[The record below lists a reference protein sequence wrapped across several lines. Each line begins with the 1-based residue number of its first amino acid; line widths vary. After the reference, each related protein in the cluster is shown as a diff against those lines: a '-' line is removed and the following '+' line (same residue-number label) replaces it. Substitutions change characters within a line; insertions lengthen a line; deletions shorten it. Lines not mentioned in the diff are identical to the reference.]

1 VVGHLLAAPPP
12 RGELRPELEKLAG
25 RAWRHPTTGEP
36 ARFGVS
42 TIERRYYQALRERH
56 DPVSVLRR
64 KVRKDTGQQV
74 AMADPVRQALL
85 AQYTAHK
92 GLSVQLHYDN
102 LVALAAARPEVGAP
116 PSYSTVRRFMKAQGL
131 LRRPRLTSART
142 PGALRAEARL
152 DNLEVRSYEAAYV
165 NGLWHWDC
173 HSGSKKVVTP
183 KGELVVPILFGVLD
197 DRSRLAC
204 HLQWYL
210 AENAENVA
218 HGLSQ
223 AFQKRGLPRSA
234 MSDNG
239 GAMTAD
245 EIREGLA
252 RLGIVHETTL
262 PHSPYQNGKQETF
275 WAQVEGRLLAMM
287 EDVPDL
293 TLGALNDATQAWVE
307 HEYNRKVH
315 SEIGMTPVA
324 RFLAG
329 PDVSRPS
336 PDSTALRLAF
346 TKTAARS
353 QRRSDGTISLEGR
366 RFEIP
371 GRYRHLEKVAI
382 RYASWDLSQVH
393 LVDGRTEK
401 VLCRL
406 YPLDKERNASGLR
419 RPLDPLGSGAPTPRR
434 RPAAAPR
441 AAHGQ
446 AGRDRAP
453 ACLPPQGRRRRTVN
467 KKLLSLYGLKWNPFG
482 PDVPV
487 EALHAAPRVESFA
500 WRVEQLIGEGG
511 FALVTGDPGTGKSV
525 TLRLLSERLSSQRD
539 VKVGVLSRP
548 QAGLADFYREMGDL
562 FGVEL
567 HHNRWGAQGPARPLA
582 DAHRRV
588 ALPAGAH
595 RDEAQEISCRSSPSC
610 GCFPRPGSTRIS
622 SSPWSS
628 PVTAGSSSASAPT
641 SSSAREPNA
650 GPPRPRARHGR
661 RAQDCLKHAM
671 AGPGQPSS

>member
-1 VVGHLLAAPPP
+1 MTRSREPSVHQAWAHLRFSVVGHLLAAPPP
-12 RGELRPELEKLAG
+12 RGELRGELENLAG

-36 ARFGVS
+36 THFGVS
-42 TIERRYYQALRERH
+42 TIERWYYQALRERH
-56 DPVSVLRR
+56 DPVGALR
-64 KVRKDTGQQV
+64 KQVRKDAGRHL
-74 AMADPVRQALL
+74 AMPEPVKQALL
-85 AQYTAHK
+85 AQYAAHK
-92 GLSVQLHYDN
+92 GWSVQLHYDN
-102 LVALAAARPEVGAP
+102 LVALAEASPEVGAP

-131 LRRPRLTSART
+131 FRRKRLTSART
-142 PGALRAEARL
+142 PGAIAAEARL
-152 DNLEVRSYEAAYV
+152 DHLEVRSYEAAHV

-197 DRSRLAC
+197 DRSRVAC

-210 AENAENVA
+210 AEDAENVA

-245 EIREGLA
+245 EIQEGLA

-262 PHSPYQNGKQETF
+262 PHSPYQNGKQENF
-275 WAQVEGRLLAMM
+275 WAQVEGRLLAML

-307 HEYNRKVH
+307 HEYNRKAH
-315 SEIGMTPVA
+315 SEIGTTPVA

-336 PDSTALRLAF
+336 PDSAALRLAF
-346 TKTAARS
+346 TKTEARS

-406 YPLDKERNASGLR
+406 YPQDKERNASGLR
-419 RPLDPLGSGAPTPRR
+419 RPLDPPSVT
-434 RPAAAPR
+434 PAAS
-441 AAHGQ
+441 
-446 AGRDRAP
+446 P
-453 ACLPPQGRRRRTVN
+453 AQGLPP
-467 KKLLSLYGLKWNPFG
+467 LL
-482 PDVPV
+482 
-487 EALHAAPRVESFA
+487 A
-500 WRVEQLIGEGG
+500 QLIARQAETGLPPAYLPKDEG
-511 FALVTGDPGTGKSV
+511 
-525 TLRLLSERLSSQRD
+525 
-539 VKVGVLSRP
+539 
-548 QAGLADFYREMGDL
+548 
-562 FGVEL
+562 
-567 HHNRWGAQGPARPLA
+567 
-582 DAHRRV
+582 
-588 ALPAGAH
+588 
-595 RDEAQEISCRSSPSC
+595 DEP
-610 GCFPRPGSTRIS
+610 
-622 SSPWSS
+622 
-628 PVTAGSSSASAPT
+628 
-641 SSSAREPNA
+641 
-650 GPPRPRARHGR
+650 
-661 RAQDCLKHAM
+661 
-671 AGPGQPSS
+671 